1 MSFEQTIVHCGAPAL
16 CGIKPSCLFSMGK
29 ERYGAKLDKIREWN
43 SELSETGISIVPV
56 PRSCGPVLFFVYDR
70 ALLLRQCEGACV
82 KEYLLQ
88 KGYPVYAGFKAMLAE
103 LLHRLSCG
111 KEFPHE
117 VGVFLGYPLGD
128 VIAFER
134 YAGTGYAYSGY
145 WKTYGNVSA
154 ARMQAA
160 RYRECSATCGEWLMK
175 GCSVPA
181 AAKRFRASC
190 VVHSDG
196 SKQ

>member
-1 MSFEQTIVHCGAPAL
+1 MSFEQILVHCSAPAL
-16 CGIKPSCLFSMGK
+16 CGIKPSCLFSMEK
-29 ERYGAKLDKIREWN
+29 ERCEAKLDKIREWN
-43 SELSETGISIVPV
+43 SEFSEAGICIVPV
-56 PRSCGPVLFFVYDR
+56 PRFCGIVLFFVYDR
-70 ALLLRQCEGACV
+70 ELLVRQCEGVCE
-82 KEYLLQ
+82 KDYLLR

-117 VGVFLGYPLGD
+117 VGVFLGYPLED
-128 VIAFER
+128 VIAFEQ
-134 YAGTGYAYSGY
+134 YAGSGYAYSGY

-160 RYRECSATCGEWLMK
+160 RYRDCSVACGEWLMK
-175 GCSVPA
+175 GYSVPA
-181 AAKRFRASC
+181 AAKRFRASY
-190 VVHSDG
+190 VVHSAC